1 MIITI
6 LLWLVFGAVI
16 GWVAGLIMKSKK
28 SLLWNIIFG
37 IVGALVGG
45 FIASL
50 IGFGSLSGGF
60 SFDIIGILISIAGAC
75 LVIWLATLLK
85 IGK

>member
-16 GWVAGLIMKSKK
+16 GWLAGLIMKSKK

-37 IVGALVGG
+37 IVGSIVGG
-45 FIASL
+45 FIASF
-50 IGFGSLSGGF
+50 IGFGSLTGPF
-60 SFDIIGILISIAGAC
+60 SFSIVGILISIGGAC

>member
-16 GWVAGLIMKSKK
+16 GWLAGLIMKSKK

-37 IVGALVGG
+37 IVGSIVGG

-50 IGFGSLSGGF
+50 IGFGSLTGPF
-60 SFDIIGILISIAGAC
+60 SFSIVGILISIGGAC

>member
-16 GWVAGLIMKSKK
+16 GWLAGLIMKSKK

-37 IVGALVGG
+37 IVGSVVGG

-50 IGFGSLSGGF
+50 FGFGSLSGAF
-60 SFDIIGILISIAGAC
+60 SFNIISILISIGGAC